1 MLRNFLPQLMVHL
14 AASRVNDTT
23 TKAIQPEI
31 VFNSKAESSN
41 IHSERE
47 RPNSISMDRGKA
59 TMAFS
64 FTDSPPNE
72 YGVMSAGSDCPFKLS
87 LSFQKNF

>member
-1 MLRNFLPQLMVHL
+1 MVHST
-14 AASRVNDTT
+14 ASRVNDTT

-31 VFNSKAESSN
+31 AFPSKPDTN
-41 IHSERE
+41 THSERE
-47 RPNSISMDRGKA
+47 RPNSISVERGKA

-72 YGVMSAGSDCPFKLS
+72 YGINSKGTHL
-87 LSFQKNF
+87 

>member
-1 MLRNFLPQLMVHL
+1 MVHL

-23 TKAIQPEI
+23 TKAIQSEI
-31 VFNSKAESSN
+31 IFNSKAESSN
-41 IHSERE
+41 VHSERE

-72 YGVMSAGSDCPFKLS
+72 YGVMSKGEFSCYLICERFS
-87 LSFQKNF
+87 CFFTFFS